1 MSAGT
6 SILKSFDNKEIR
18 NKIVITLFIL
28 FLYRLASHIPLP
40 QVDPTALKLF
50 FESGNTGGFLST
62 LSLFT
67 GGGLSNMSILGIG
80 LGPYI
85 SASIIIQVLMLMI
98 PSLEEMAKEGTVGRQ
113 KINLYTTLLTFPI
126 AVAQSFAIYNLIS
139 RQNTGG
145 LNLFSS
151 TSVFDVLLIILIMT
165 AGTYIMM
172 FLGQLITEYGAGQGT
187 SILIFAGIVANL
199 PVAVSTFFSIADSLQ
214 ITSIIVF
221 IVLSAVVIFGIIFIT
236 QAYRKIEIHYSG
248 RSNGGQV
255 TTGGRSYIP
264 IKINQAGVIPIIFAV
279 ALTLVPGFLA
289 TYLQRLF
296 NPVLVNVGEW
306 LSVYFSTTSILY
318 NVFYFLLVFVFTYF
332 YTSVAFNPQKI
343 SEDIR
348 KSGGFIPGIRPGGA
362 TVHYLRYVINRL
374 TLAGGVFLGL
384 LAVMPSLVQ
393 SFTGIT
399 SLAIGGTGL
408 LIVVSVILET
418 VKQIEAQLASRE
430 YDKLID

>member
-6 SILKSFDNKEIR
+6 SILKSFDNKDIR
-18 NKIVITLFIL
+18 NKILVTLFVL
-28 FLYRLASHIPLP
+28 FVYRLAIHIPLP
-40 QVDPTALKLF
+40 QVDPLALRMF
-50 FESGNTGGFLST
+50 FESGSGGFFQA
-62 LSLFT
+62 LSLFS
-67 GGGLSNMSILGIG
+67 GGGTFSILGLG

-85 SASIIIQVLMLMI
+85 SASIIIQVLIMMI
-98 PSLEEMAKEGTVGRQ
+98 PSLEAMAKEGMVGRQ

-126 AVAQSFAIYNLIS
+126 AVAQSFAIYNLMS
-139 RQNTGG
+139 KQSAGG
-145 LNLFSS
+145 LNLFN
-151 TSVFDVLLIILIMT
+151 SVGIFDIVLIILIMT

-172 FLGQLITEYGAGQGT
+172 FFGQLITEYGAGQGT

-199 PVAVSTFFSIADSLQ
+199 PSTLGQFFSIADSLQ
-214 ITSIIVF
+214 FTSILIFVG
-221 IVLSAVVIFGIIFIT
+221 LAAAVIFGIIFIS
-236 QAYRKIEIHYSG
+236 QAYRRIEIQYSG

-255 TTGGRSYIP
+255 TSGGRSYIP

-289 TYLQRLF
+289 TYLQRLP
-296 NPVLVNVGEW
+296 NPMLSNIGEW
-306 LSVYFSTTSILY
+306 LSVYFSTSSVLY
-318 NVFYFLLVFVFTYF
+318 NIFYFLLVFAFTYF

-348 KSGGFIPGIRPGGA
+348 KSGGFVPGIRPGGA
-362 TVHYLRYVINRL
+362 TVSYLRYVINRL

-384 LAVMPSLVQ
+384 LAVMPSIVQ
-393 SFTGIT
+393 SLTGIT

-418 VKQIEAQLASRE
+418 VKQIEAQLVSRE